1 METSYSEAGTAIID
15 MSDDDYREFLEHEV
29 RRRIGV
35 SLDEFV
41 RRVNS
46 GEIDWEDPEAF
57 SLAGLVGV
65 GGHGPIATDSS
76 DDHRRARSIAQDFAD
91 RLNALLNR
99 TVTDARLSLLAP
111 APERFLIAC
120 FRGTRTV
127 PFALNGTSLRL
138 YVEHGVDMVDG
149 REHTAFYTYRLQSG
163 DDRGSWLV
171 RWDYICERPVRYP
184 YTLGHV
190 HARADFI
197 TGMPTK
203 PLEKL
208 HVATARVA
216 LELVLHH
223 LITEWGVQ
231 TKSPNWETILERSL
245 ADFESRRTAP

>member
-1 METSYSEAGTAIID
+1 
-15 MSDDDYREFLEHEV
+15 
-29 RRRIGV
+29 
-35 SLDEFV
+35 
-41 RRVNS
+41 
-46 GEIDWEDPEAF
+46 
-57 SLAGLVGV
+57 
-65 GGHGPIATDSS
+65 
-76 DDHRRARSIAQDFAD
+76 
-91 RLNALLNR
+91 
-99 TVTDARLSLLAP
+99 
-111 APERFLIAC
+111 
-120 FRGTRTV
+120 
-127 PFALNGTSLRL
+127 
-138 YVEHGVDMVDG
+138 MVDG

-163 DDRGSWLV
+163 DDRGTWLV